1 MKNIVKKIALIL
13 VVLLVCSIASFAQV
27 AKKTSGPTTA
37 IALTDN
43 GYPLVRLP
51 MVGMN
56 LDVGA
61 TISSPAAGTTNFTLI
76 IRGELPIAKIGSV
89 NTYWAPE
96 AALTS
101 TAGTSSITL
110 NLKAG
115 GEYLFANNLSVFGDA
130 TLLTLTSA
138 PGTTTW
144 TVGANGAQ
152 MYSGIRL
159 YM

>member
-1 MKNIVKKIALIL
+1 MKKIALIL
-13 VVLLVCSIASFAQV
+13 AVLVVCSVASFAQV
-27 AKKTSGPTTA
+27 AKTTSGPITA
-37 IALTDN
+37 IALTNN
-43 GYPLVRLP
+43 GCPLVRLP

-56 LDVGA
+56 LDVGG
-61 TISSPAAGTTNFTLI
+61 TIASPAAGTTNFTLI

-101 TAGTSSITL
+101 AAGASIITL

-130 TLLTLTSA
+130 TLFTLTSA
-138 PGTTTW
+138 SGATTW
-144 TVGANGAQ
+144 AAGTNGVL